1 MFNLYLIIFILIVMI
16 MSGHIARLIP
26 NSKTGVLG
34 VIRKI
39 MRVVS
44 ATFKDFQ

>member
-1 MFNLYLIIFILIVMI
+1 MCYLIITLLVVMI

-26 NSKTGVLG
+26 NSKTGMLG
-34 VIRKI
+34 VVRKI

-44 ATFKDFQ
+44 ATFKDLQ

>member
-1 MFNLYLIIFILIVMI
+1 MCELIIIVLVVMI

-26 NSKTGVLG
+26 NSKTGLLG
-34 VIRKI
+34 VVRDV

-44 ATFKDFQ
+44 MTFKDFQ